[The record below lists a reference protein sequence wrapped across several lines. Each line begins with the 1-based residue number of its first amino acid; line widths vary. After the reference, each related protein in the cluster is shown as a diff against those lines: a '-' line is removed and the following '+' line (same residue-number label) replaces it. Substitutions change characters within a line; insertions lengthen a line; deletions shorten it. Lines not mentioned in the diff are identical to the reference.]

1 MKKFL
6 LAIACVILAVIS
18 VFGQDL
24 KLTDPIKADPNV
36 KIGKLENG
44 MTYYIRHNEYPKNR
58 VELRLAVNAG
68 SNQENENQ
76 RGLAHFTEH
85 MAFNGIE
92 GFPGNTMVDQLQ
104 KIGVV
109 FGADLNAYTG
119 FDETVF
125 MIPMPLD
132 NPNNLD
138 MGLRILKG
146 WAHGLIYDNKEIDAE
161 RGVISEEYRM
171 GLGASDRMRKEW
183 WPVLMK
189 DSRYAERMPIG
200 LLEVIQGFEYQTIK
214 DFYHDWYRPD
224 LQAIIVVGDID
235 AKAVEQ
241 KVKEMFGSIPMPENP
256 RVKENYPIG
265 SNTEPLVSVCTDK
278 EAPGSTVMLVR
289 KFPHFTM
296 QTINDYR
303 KQLMIDLY
311 NSMYTARLEEI
322 AQKPKAPFVGADGGY
337 GTLIGTTDAYT
348 TYATCKENKIIES
361 IRVLMQE
368 DNRVLKYGFVQTE
381 LDRAKEAIM
390 EQMETRS
397 NEVDK
402 TESAKF
408 ADSYVD
414 NYLHHNPIPG
424 AKREFNYAKKLMDGI
439 TLEEI
444 NGLAKDWIT
453 PENFVAIVMAPD
465 KEGVIVPTKQEVLN
479 TITDKSLENVEPY
492 VDTYKEKEILDKT
505 TLVPGTISKTENIDA
520 IQGKKI
526 TLSNGITVILK
537 KTEFK
542 NDEILFKAFSKGGK
556 SLYGEKDLASVDFAA
571 KFIDNSGIAD
581 MDFNTLT
588 KTLKKKQ
595 AGVTPSIT
603 ALTEDFDGS
612 STPKDLEFFFQYLNA
627 FFTNP
632 RVDQDAYELVMTE
645 TQEALKMIQSQ
656 PMYKFFGAFMDAGYG
671 HNPYY
676 KNQLTFDQAYLD
688 KVDFNRAIE
697 IYKERFANPADFTY
711 VFVGNFD
718 EKVMEDYLCLYL
730 GSLKTNP
737 NEKEN
742 FKADVFKHD
751 HEGIVTE
758 TIYSGTEK
766 QGWMGLWFE
775 QPYDYNKKNNMI
787 ITELGDVLDI
797 YLIEVIREKMGGT
810 YSPMLQ
816 MGAAKYPS
824 TDYTL
829 MIMLSCN
836 PDKADKLAK
845 ACVKILKDVAKKG
858 PKAETLEK
866 VKKQLISTRE
876 KNIQTNNF
884 WMNYIYNK
892 ALYEEDM
899 NAVNEYAELVN
910 SITAEDIMN
919 FMKTYFKFDTYTRV
933 DLRPEK

>member
-1 MKKFL
+1 MKKIL
-6 LAIACVILAVIS
+6 LALALVILAAVS
-18 VFGQDL
+18 VLAQDL

-44 MTYYIRHNEYPKNR
+44 MTYYIRHNDYPKNR

-92 GFPGNTMVDQLQ
+92 GFPGNEMIDQLQ

-132 NPNNLD
+132 NPQNLD
-138 MGLRILKG
+138 MGIRILKG
-146 WAHGLIYDNKEIDAE
+146 WANGLLYDHKEIDAE

-235 AKAVEQ
+235 VKAIEAKI
-241 KVKEMFGSIPMPENP
+241 KETFGSIPAVQNP
-256 RVKENYPIG
+256 RVKENFPIAM
-265 SNTEPLVSVCTDK
+265 NKEPLVSICTDK
-278 EAPGSTVMLVR
+278 EAPGSTVMLIR

-296 QTINDYR
+296 KTIGDYR
-303 KQLMIDLY
+303 KQLLIDLY
-311 NSMYTARLEEI
+311 NSMYDSRMEEI
-322 AQKPKAPFVGADGGY
+322 AHSPRAPFISASAGY
-337 GTLIGTTDAYT
+337 GDLIGTTDN
-348 TYATCKENKIIES
+348 YAMYASCKENKILES

-381 LDRAKEAIM
+381 LDRAKEAIL
-390 EQMETRS
+390 EKMETAA

-414 NYLHHNPIPG
+414 NFLHNNPIPG
-424 AKREFNYAKKLMDGI
+424 AKREFNYAKKMMDGI

-444 NGLAKDWIT
+444 NALAKEWIT
-453 PENFVAIVMAPD
+453 PENFVAIVMAPE
-465 KEGVIVPTKQEVLN
+465 KEGVQVPSKAEVLS
-479 TITDKSLENVEPY
+479 TINDPTLADVTAY

-505 TLVPGTISKTENIDA
+505 QLTPGTIASTEKIEA
-520 IQGKKI
+520 IQGEKVV
-526 TLSNGITVILK
+526 LSNGVTVILK
-537 KTEFK
+537 KTEYK
-542 NDEILFKAFSKGGK
+542 NDEILFGAFSRGGK
-556 SLYGEKDLASVDFAA
+556 SLYNVNDLASADFATE
-571 KFIDNSGIAD
+571 FIDRGGIAD
-581 MDFNTLT
+581 MDYSSLT

-595 AGVTPSIT
+595 AGVTPYISAIT
-603 ALTEDFDGS
+603 EGFEGS

-632 RVDQDAYELVMTE
+632 RVDQDAHDLVMTE
-645 TQEALKMIQSQ
+645 MQEAIKMMQSQ
-656 PMYKFFGAFMDAGYG
+656 PMYKFFGAFIDAGYN

-676 KNQLTFDQAYLD
+676 KNQLSFNQEYLD
-688 KVDFNRAIE
+688 QVNFDRAVQ
-697 IYKERFANPADFTY
+697 IYKERFANPADFTFI
-711 VFVGNFD
+711 FVGNFD
-718 EKVMEDYLCLYL
+718 EQIMKDHLCLYL
-730 GSLKTNP
+730 GSLPTDKTK
-737 NEKEN
+737 KEN
-742 FKADVFKHD
+742 FETDVFKHA
-751 HEGIVTE
+751 HTGITSE
-758 TIYSGTEK
+758 TVKYGTEK

-775 QPYDYNKKNNMI
+775 QPYEYNAKNNMI
-787 ITELGDVLDI
+787 VTELGDVIDI

-810 YSPMLQ
+810 YSPMTQ
-816 MGAAKYPS
+816 MGASKYPES
-824 TDYTL
+824 NFNL

-836 PDKADKLAK
+836 PDKADKLAN
-845 ACVKILKDVAKKG
+845 ACVKILKDLQKKG
-858 PKAETLEK
+858 PKDEILEK

-884 WMNYIYNK
+884 WLSYINGK
-892 ALYEEDM
+892 ALMEEDM
-899 NAVNEYAELVN
+899 NAVNEYNNLVN
-910 SITAEDIMN
+910 SITKQDIIN
-919 FMKTYFKFDTYTRV
+919 FMKTYFKLDTYTRV
-933 DLRPEK
+933 DLKPEN